1 MNKYLEIGK
10 IVLEK
15 LNNAGHEAYF
25 VGGTSRG
32 VLLNKDVNDID
43 IATSADPKEIVLALN
58 EYQIANKDGVFYGT
72 IKYLIEDIEVE
83 VTSFRK
89 EGIYI
94 GSRRPLNVSFIKSKE
109 EDSFRRDFTINA
121 LYMDK
126 EGNIYDF
133 HNGLNDLKEGIIR
146 TIGDCKIRLKE
157 DALRILRA
165 IRFSLELN
173 MKLSQDIIDF
183 VKENNYL
190 LDDLKTNT
198 KNKELNKIKKL
209 KSKEELDKIFNELNI
224 KLEMN

>member
-15 LNNAGHEAYF
+15 LNNAGYEAYF
-25 VGGTSRG
+25 VGGTSRD

>member
-15 LNNAGHEAYF
+15 LNNAGYEAYF

-133 HNGLNDLKEGIIR
+133 HNGLDDLKEGIIR

-190 LDDLKTNT
+190 LDDLKPNT

>member
-15 LNNAGHEAYF
+15 LNNAGYEAYF